1 MNSFTVS
8 PFYAGRSAAWRGA
21 TLDDVPGYYTDQQ
34 ADEWERGWYSIMDD
48 ERAEAMERERGE
60 LA

>member
-48 ERAEAMERERGE
+48 EADRDDESVDGSDE
-60 LA
+60 

>member
-34 ADEWERGWYSIMDD
+34 ADEWARGWYSIMDD
-48 ERAEAMERERGE
+48 ERADIEEG
-60 LA
+60 